1 MEYKVEPEA
10 SLPTNQAICHFAGYI
25 WWGRDEHVVLWKET
39 RWAQTTISLTSC
51 VQDICCNF
59 QQSCS
64 VAKRRAD
71 QASILVIC
79 WSGSVQYDWLLLLV
93 CIGTTNVSPNYSR
106 TLFHLLRQFVKDIA
120 RHTILLPGDH
130 SQCVRCH
137 CNCSFYLHSTQHT
150 STAQPPAQHSHQRKQ
165 VVDKLNISL
174 SFTTFCPE
182 LIWIFLKKLLTQLFV
197 NVTMV

>member
-1 MEYKVEPEA
+1 MNTLFHEKR
-10 SLPTNQAICHFAGYI
+10 
-25 WWGRDEHVVLWKET
+25 RDERKQPSLSPAVSMTSVVIFSKVALLRSEE
-39 RWAQTTISLTSC
+39 QTKL
-51 VQDICCNF
+51 
-59 QQSCS
+59 QSWS
-64 VAKRRAD
+64 FVD
-71 QASILVIC
+71 Q
-79 WSGSVQYDWLLLLV
+79 VQYDWLLLLV
-93 CIGTTNVSPNYSR
+93 CIGTTNVSPNYGR

-137 CNCSFYLHSTQHT
+137 CNCSFYFHSTQHT